1 MLFRPIS
8 NNPDDAKV
16 APARQVLALEMDDA
30 VQYRC
35 AGAIQAA
42 IERQTDLA
50 EDGHSESDSSS
61 ELTADDDEADGTG
74 NKAAKGKKGEGV
86 SRFFER
92 VVVSD

>member
-42 IERQTDLA
+42 IERQTDLV
-50 EDGHSESDSSS
+50 EDGDSSS
-61 ELTADDDEADGTG
+61 DDSSDLTADDDEVDGVG
-74 NKAAKGKKGEGV
+74 NKAGKGKKGEGQSSACRSL
-86 SRFFER
+86 SR
-92 VVVSD
+92 S